1 MNSHYRFPRKGC
13 RKGGVQFILAWAVES
28 AKCPAMTDAIAPG
41 LLPEGL
47 ADRLPPKAEAS
58 ARLVREV
65 LDTVA
70 SHGYRRVMP
79 ALAEFEETLV
89 SRLQSASAE
98 DLLRAVDPVSQR
110 SLAIRPDMTAQI
122 GRIAATRM
130 AATPRPLRLCY
141 GGPVMKLRADQLR
154 PERERMQ
161 VGAEIIGTDSVAA
174 AVEIVNVAI
183 EALQRAGV
191 EGITID
197 FTLPDLVPMLAAGP
211 MPLSPAEVES
221 VRTRLDAKDAGSL
234 AALGAGAQPY
244 LALIEATGPFHRAME
259 RLEEFNAGP
268 AQGALT
274 KRIEALRAIAK
285 PIGWDITLTL
295 DPTERHGFEYQS
307 WFGFSVFAEG
317 FIGEIGRGGS
327 YSVAR
332 TDGESES
339 AMGFSLYPDPLIDA
353 GFGALTAQRLF
364 LPMGH
369 DAERAAALRAKGWI
383 TVAALDSA
391 DDAHALGCEAVLDGA
406 QIRAL

>member
-1 MNSHYRFPRKGC
+1 
-13 RKGGVQFILAWAVES
+13 
-28 AKCPAMTDAIAPG
+28 MTDAIAPG

-47 ADRLPPKAEAS
+47 ADRLPPQAEAS

-79 ALAEFEETLV
+79 ALAEFEETLAA
-89 SRLQSASAE
+89 RLQSARPE

-110 SLAIRPDMTAQI
+110 SLAIRPDMTAQV

-191 EGITID
+191 GGITID
-197 FTLPDLVPMLAAGP
+197 FTLPDLVATLASGP
-211 MPLSPAEVES
+211 MPLAPADVDA
-221 VRTRLDAKDAGSL
+221 VRARLDAKDAGSL
-234 AALGAGAQPY
+234 AALGAAALPY
-244 LALIEATGPFHRAME
+244 LALIEATGPFHAAMT
-259 RLEEFNAGP
+259 RLEAFDAGP
-268 AQGALT
+268 ARGALRET
-274 KRIEALRAIAK
+274 IAALRAIAR

-317 FIGEIGRGGS
+317 FIGEIGRGGA
-327 YSVAR
+327 YQVAR
-332 TDGESES
+332 AGGGSEP

-353 GFGALTAQRLF
+353 GFGAESGRRLF
-364 LPMGH
+364 LPLGH
-369 DAERAAALRAKGWI
+369 DAARAAELRAEGWI
-383 TVAALDSA
+383 TLAALSPA
-391 DDAHALGCEAVLDGA
+391 DEAGALGCEAVLDGA
-406 QIRAL
+406 VVRPLR